1 MLTRQ
6 GASSLV
12 VGVIAIVVGRVFGV
26 VELFIIGAAF
36 AAAVVLALV
45 FVHVRRPNIS
55 ASRWVHPTVLVAGD
69 SGRVDLRLEHHGS
82 VRSTGFEL
90 AERVSR
96 TNVTDHV
103 ARLSIAPLP
112 SGTRSSAGYQVPTA
126 TRGLIRLGPLVVET
140 RDPLGLARSTKTIA
154 DIDTVTVAP
163 KTFLLDMPVLGQGA
177 LGRQL
182 VVQARRLGP
191 GEFHGLRTYVDG
203 DEPRSIDWKASARS
217 EDLLVKEYTVEGVR
231 RCTVVFDADPSAY
244 LHDDGFERGITASA
258 SLVHSA
264 EQAGLT
270 TRFIT
275 AGGIDLR
282 GPETGAN
289 TLRVLARIEPNGSEL
304 GRLDRDPGEGLGLM
318 ILVTGSHHSG
328 GWRAIQAI
336 VDPTLTVIGVTTDEQ
351 SKASIGVSCRTEDEF
366 VNSWRALNGA
376 SSIRAVSTPTDV
388 PDSSLAV
395 GVR

>member
-1 MLTRQ
+1 MA
-6 GASSLV
+6 GI
-12 VGVIAIVVGRVFGV
+12 IALVVGRVFGV

-36 AAAVVLALV
+36 IAAVVLAVV
-45 FVHVRRPNIS
+45 FVRVRRPNIS

-69 SGRVDLRLEHHGS
+69 TGRVDLRLEHHGS

-96 TNVTDHV
+96 ANVTDHM

-112 SGTRSSAGYQVPTA
+112 RGTRSSAGYQLPTT
-126 TRGLIRLGPLVVET
+126 TRGLVRLGPLVVET
-140 RDPLGLARSTKTIA
+140 RDPLGIARSTRTIA

-231 RCTVVFDADPSAY
+231 RCTVVFDADPSSY
-244 LHDDGFERGITASA
+244 LESAGFERGITAAA

-270 TRFIT
+270 TRFVT

-289 TLRVLARIEPNGSEL
+289 TLRVLARIEPDGSEL
-304 GRLDRDPGEGLGLM
+304 GLLDRDPGEGLGLM
-318 ILVTGSHHSG
+318 ILVTGSHRSG

-336 VDPTLTVIGVTTDEQ
+336 VDPTLAVIGVTTDER
-351 SKASIGVSCRTEDEF
+351 SKANIGVSCRTEDEF
-366 VNSWRALNGA
+366 VDSWRALNGP
-376 SSIRAVSTPTDV
+376 SPTRAVGAPG
-388 PDSSLAV
+388 
-395 GVR
+395 GVRR